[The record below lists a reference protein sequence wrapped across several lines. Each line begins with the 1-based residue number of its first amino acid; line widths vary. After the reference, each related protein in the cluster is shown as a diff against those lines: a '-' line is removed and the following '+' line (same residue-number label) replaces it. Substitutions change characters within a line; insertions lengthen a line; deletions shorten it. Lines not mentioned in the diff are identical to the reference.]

1 MDSYKLNGL
10 LTDVYKGL
18 CLMEYQKYPKECAC
32 YISSYFEN
40 GKKIYTLRVE
50 FIDNSKMKIEFKE

>member
-1 MDSYKLNGL
+1 MFIK
-10 LTDVYKGL
+10 VYV
-18 CLMEYQKYPKECAC
+18 